1 MKHVGVR
8 TDVAD
13 IASQAQIQ
21 EIDTDIKV
29 LRHHSSANVGGVISG
44 VYYDNSCF
52 GAASATLAASA
63 GLIAAVPYM
72 SPVDMAIDRMAI
84 VVTVL
89 ASAGTADM
97 HIYESL
103 ENGWPGN
110 KLYSSASVL
119 TTSIGKK
126 EVTLSF
132 TFEAG
137 KTYWLAIRASVAVS
151 IRGIALAG
159 CKSFGM
165 ITADGSGSAY
175 ATGLVQTSIMGSG
188 AAPSPW
194 GPVSFSQLSSI
205 VAPSIRFRAV

>member
-1 MKHVGVR
+1 MSLNDAI
-8 TDVAD
+8 TDLAESIGSDVK
-13 IASQAQIQ
+13 S
-21 EIDTDIKV
+21 
-29 LRHHSSANVGGVISG
+29 LRRQSGCNAGGVISG

-52 GAASATLAASA
+52 GGASATLAASA
-63 GLIAAVPYM
+63 GLIAAVPFM
-72 SPVDMAIDRMAI
+72 SPVSLTVDRMAI

-89 ASAGTADM
+89 AAAGTADM
-97 HIYESL
+97 HIYECL

-119 TTSIGKK
+119 TTSTGKK

-137 KTYWLAIRASVAVS
+137 KTYWLGIRASVAVS
-151 IRGIALAG
+151 IRGVALAG

-165 ITADGSGSAY
+165 ITADGSGSSY
-175 ATGLVQTSIMGSG
+175 ATALVQTSIMGSG

-194 GPVSFSQLSSI
+194 GTVTLSQLSST
-205 VAPSIRFRAV
+205 VAPSFRFRAA

>member
-1 MKHVGVR
+1 MSLNDVI
-8 TDVAD
+8 TDLAEAIGSDV
-13 IASQAQIQ
+13 
-21 EIDTDIKV
+21 KR
-29 LRHHSSANVGGVISG
+29 LRRHSSANVGGVIPG

-52 GAASATLAASA
+52 GAASATLVASA
-63 GLIAAVPYM
+63 GLIAAVPYT
-72 SPVDMAIDRMAI
+72 SPVDMTVDRLAI

-89 ASAGTADM
+89 AAAGTADM
-97 HIYESL
+97 HIYECL

-119 TTSIGKK
+119 TTSTGKK

-137 KTYWLAIRASVAVS
+137 KTYWLAMRASVAVS

-175 ATGLVQTSIMGSG
+175 ATALVQTSIMGSG
-188 AAPSPW
+188 AAPSSW
-194 GPVSFSQLSSI
+194 GAVSLAQLSSV
-205 VAPSIRFRAV
+205 VAPSFRFRAV

>member
-1 MKHVGVR
+1 MSLVSRLSAAFAALAG
-8 TDVAD
+8 DVK
-13 IASQAQIQ
+13 S
-21 EIDTDIKV
+21 
-29 LRHHSSANVGGVISG
+29 LRRHSSANVGGVLSG

-63 GLIAAVPYM
+63 GLMAAVPFTTA
-72 SPVDMAIDRMAI
+72 VDLTVDRMAI
-84 VVTVL
+84 VVTTL
-89 ASAGTADM
+89 AAAGTADM

-103 ENGWPGN
+103 DNGWPGN

-119 TTSIGKK
+119 TTSSGKK

-165 ITADGSGSAY
+165 ITADGSGSSY
-175 ATGLVQTSIMGSG
+175 ATALVQASVMGSG

-194 GPVSFSQLSSI
+194 GTVTLSQLSSL
-205 VAPSIRFRAV
+205 VAPSFRFRAV